1 MSHPHILFIRFSAL
15 GDVAMLVPIVHALAT
30 QHPEVRVTVL
40 SRPFAKPL
48 FENIAPNVGFMGA
61 DLKTQYNGIRGLNK
75 LYRRIVAK
83 KPTHI
88 ADCHG
93 VLRTYYLR
101 LRFNL
106 GHFKVEHIDKH
117 RKEKRA
123 LIATRKTSFNQL
135 TTSFQNYADV
145 VERLGFA
152 ITPDMRSIFGD
163 MRGNL
168 RLLPDIVSEKKT
180 HQQWVGIAP
189 FATHKGKIYPLD
201 KMEQVVRILSEKH
214 PNMRIF
220 LFHGRGEEA
229 ALMAQWEQRY
239 KNVSSASAL
248 LGGIGKEL
256 ILMSHLNVMLSMDSS
271 NMHLASLVACPV
283 VSVWGATHRYAGF
296 LGWNQRVEDCIE
308 LDLPCRPCSIYGNHP
323 CLFKDYHCLNI
334 SPETIVEKVEAYC

>member
-1 MSHPHILFIRFSAL
+1 
-15 GDVAMLVPIVHALAT
+15 MLVPIVHALAT

-48 FENIAPNVGFMGA
+48 FENIAPNVGFMSA
-61 DLKTQYNGIRGLNK
+61 DLKTDYHGIKGLNE

-106 GHFKVEHIDKH
+106 GRFKVEHIDKH
-117 RKEKRA
+117 RHDKRA
-123 LIATRKTSFNQL
+123 LTATNKKFFGQL
-135 TTSFQNYADV
+135 NTSFQNYADV
-145 VERLGFA
+145 VERLGFH
-152 ITPDMRSIFGD
+152 ITPNMRSIFGD
-163 MRGNL
+163 TKGNL

-189 FATHKGKIYPLD
+189 FATHQGKIYPIE
-201 KMEQVVRILSEKH
+201 KMEQVVKTLSEKH

-220 LFHGRGEEA
+220 LFHGRGSEA
-229 ALMAQWEQRY
+229 EIMAQWEQKY
-239 KNVSSASAL
+239 KNVISASAL
-248 LGGIGKEL
+248 LGGISKEL
-256 ILMSHLNVMLSMDSS
+256 ILMSHLNVMVSMDSS

-283 VSVWGATHRYAGF
+283 VSIWGATHRFAGF
-296 LGWNQRVEDCIE
+296 LGWNQKPENCIE
-308 LDLPCRPCSIYGNHP
+308 LELPCRPCSVYGNAP
-323 CLFKDYHCLNI
+323 CLFKDYHCMNI
-334 SPETIVEKVEAYC
+334 SPDTIIKKVEMF